1 VDASGNATPNYGRET
16 APEGVTL
23 TAALVQPAGGNAPAL
38 TNPSAFG
45 NFSSGAA
52 TGTTFAWPEVGIVT
66 LTPAVA
72 DANYLGAGN
81 VTGTTSGNVGRFVPA
96 SFALT
101 GAATVTHRSG
111 AACSPA
117 STFTYLGENFSL
129 GFTLAARDAAG
140 ATTQNY
146 TGGFAKLGPTVAAD
160 WKLAG
165 ISGTTTFSTAGG
177 RLTLGS
183 ASGAWSNGIAAV
195 TLNASALPAATPDG
209 PFNAAFGIAPVDSD
223 GVGMATLNLD
233 TDAVANGA
241 DRALLGQVLLR
252 HGRLRLQNAM
262 SAASRVLRLPLT
274 AQYWD
279 SATASFKTND
289 LDSCTRIT
297 AANLSFGNFRKALT
311 AADAV
316 MSPSTV
322 TVDPT
327 KPVFI
332 TLAAPSGG
340 RTGSLDVA
348 IALGA
353 NTTDASCLSWTPSVA
368 ATAGANLNA
377 MRGAWCGSA
386 SALRDPSARA
396 TWGLYRGA
404 DGVIYQRENY

>member
-1 VDASGNATPNYGRET
+1 
-16 APEGVTL
+16 
-23 TAALVQPAGGNAPAL
+23 
-38 TNPSAFG
+38 
-45 NFSSGAA
+45 
-52 TGTTFAWPEVGIVT
+52 
-66 LTPAVA
+66 
-72 DANYLGAGN
+72 
-81 VTGTTSGNVGRFVPA
+81 
-96 SFALT
+96 
-101 GAATVTHRSG
+101 
-111 AACSPA
+111 
-117 STFTYLGENFSL
+117 
-129 GFTLAARDAAG
+129 
-140 ATTQNY
+140 
-146 TGGFAKLGPTVAAD
+146 
-160 WKLAG
+160 
-165 ISGTTTFSTAGG
+165 
-177 RLTLGS
+177 
-183 ASGAWSNGIAAV
+183 
-195 TLNASALPAATPDG
+195 
-209 PFNAAFGIAPVDSD
+209 
-223 GVGMATLNLD
+223 
-233 TDAVANGA
+233 
-241 DRALLGQVLLR
+241 
-252 HGRLRLQNAM
+252 
-262 SAASRVLRLPLT
+262 
-274 AQYWD
+274 
-279 SATASFKTND
+279 

-353 NTTDASCLSWTPSVA
+353 NTTDASCLSWTPAVA